1 MSVQMERIL
10 DLEKRVEIL
19 EKKQNAVF
27 VDKLERAISEFMYME
42 KTDEQSEAWEIIFPI
57 LMNYK
62 KEILYE

>member
-27 VDKLERAISEFMYME
+27 VDKLERAISEFMYMK
-42 KTDEQSEAWEIIFPI
+42 KTDEQSEAWKIIFPI

>member
-1 MSVQMERIL
+1 MSVQMEKIL

-19 EKKQNAVF
+19 EKKQNAMF
-27 VDKLERAISEFMYME
+27 VDKLESAISEFMYMK

-62 KEILYE
+62 KEILHG

>member
-27 VDKLERAISEFMYME
+27 VDKLERAISEFMYMK

-62 KEILYE
+62 KEILYG

>member
-19 EKKQNAVF
+19 EKKQNALF
-27 VDKLERAISEFMYME
+27 VDKLERAISEFMYMK

-62 KEILYE
+62 KEILYG

>member
-27 VDKLERAISEFMYME
+27 VDKLERAISEFRYMK

-57 LMNYK
+57 LMNYR
-62 KEILYE
+62 KEILYG